1 MSRPQPGAEPPPE
14 PPADSLAE
22 ALAANE
28 DLRRFI
34 AERQPNTDELIA
46 AILADYAGD

>member
-1 MSRPQPGAEPPPE
+1 MIEAEPAAREPDPE
-14 PPADSLAE
+14 PPVSNVE

-34 AERQPNTDELIA
+34 VERQPNTDELIA